1 MAEAAVPPLRFFCYI
16 CKSET
21 TPNLPDLVC
30 PKCDSGFIEEVEENS
45 SLLQNNTS
53 SQRSEPNSIFSE
65 LWQMLFM
72 ERSALLSNPSSESEH
87 DDSEASSANSSSL
100 SSISLISDPL
110 EPRES
115 QTLNDQGPSSSSSSS
130 LSEES
135 PEDEGVLQQF
145 FAGLFNITSDSAA
158 AATPSNRD
166 RWRALQ
172 LHSNP
177 GDYAWGQR
185 GLDAVITDL
194 LGRFDNAGPPPAD
207 KDSISSLPTVCISKE
222 HTDSRLECPV
232 CREEYSV
239 GEWVRQLPCLHY
251 FHSDCIV
258 PWLKLHDTCPVCRK
272 SLSGVDH
279 CLSSSLSLRSDTSP
293 EESEEL
299 EDQARAMCQ

>member
-1 MAEAAVPPLRFFCYI
+1 MFP
-16 CKSET
+16 
-21 TPNLPDLVC
+21 
-30 PKCDSGFIEEVEENS
+30 
-45 SLLQNNTS
+45 
-53 SQRSEPNSIFSE
+53 E

-72 ERSALLSNPSSESEH
+72 ERAALLSNPSSESEL

-100 SSISLISDPL
+100 SSVSLTSDLL

-115 QTLNDQGPSSSSSSS
+115 QTLVDHEQLSS
-130 LSEES
+130 LPLSLSQQS
-135 PEDEGVLQQF
+135 PENEGVLQQF
-145 FAGLFNITSDSAA
+145 FAGLFNINSDTATS
-158 AATPSNRD
+158 ATSSTRG
-166 RWRALQ
+166 LQ

-177 GDYAWGQR
+177 GDYAWGHR

-194 LGRFDNAGPPPAD
+194 LGRYDNAGPPPAN

-232 CREEYSV
+232 CREEYSL

-272 SLSGVDH
+272 SLTGVDH
-279 CLSSSLSLRSDTSP
+279 CLSTSLSLSSDRST
-293 EESEEL
+293 EESEE
-299 EDQARAMCQ
+299 QARAMCQ